1 MTVPGWLVWPS
12 LSATVYCTA
21 FGLPVKPLSG
31 VKRTLPPA
39 MTSQVPSPVTFS
51 VVTLSPVVGSTSLTV
66 VGAMVSLPCLS
77 VSLARTSTVTGS
89 PFVPFMLSALATGA
103 SSPGCGCGF
112 GGVTA
117 SSGAVMLAS
126 ALVLVPSPLCALTVL
141 PSLTSS
147 GGSVTLP
154 VAVSTSTP
162 FGRVPS
168 AFHCWVCGSLLALM
182 VFGCPVSSV
191 YSTVSVVAF
200 VSGVM
205 TTPPWCAV
213 SAAIAGALM
222 VGALPSLF
230 GATALA
236 SLLSVPWASAFFAT
250 TVLPSLTSF
259 GGRVTLPV
267 VASTATSFGRVSF
280 AAHWPLASLV
290 TVMVFAWPVSSV

>member
-1 MTVPGWLVWPS
+1 MLAGS
-12 LSATVYCTA
+12 LSFLSVSETTYCTA

-31 VKRTLPPA
+31 VKRTLPSA
-39 MTSQVPSPVTFS
+39 RTSQVPSPATFS
-51 VVTLSPVVGSTSLTV
+51 VVTFSPVAGSTSLTV
-66 VGAMVSLPCLS
+66 VGTMVSLPCLS

-89 PFVPFMLSALATGA
+89 PLVPFMVSALATGA

-141 PSLTSS
+141 PSLTSF

-154 VAVSTSTP
+154 VAVSTSTS
-162 FGRVPS
+162 FGRVSFAAHWPL
-168 AFHCWVCGSLLALM
+168 ASLVTVM
-182 VFGCPVSSV
+182 VFDCPVSSV

-222 VGALPSLF
+222 VGALPSSF

-259 GGRVTLPV
+259 GGSVTLPV

-290 TVMVFAWPVSSV
+290 TVMVFDWPVSSV